1 MIPTLAQMRDP
12 GLIPTKVTERLGSVG
27 LSDTDPINLFR
38 ITWHN
43 QPVASG
49 RRIRSGECDRAAAG
63 THRGRGPDHRP
74 GRQVVSTGAH
84 KVGAAFG
91 CLVPRLVTG
100 GFDPTRQRRCGPRPA
115 TTAAAAHSIRVSS
128 VATPLPSSEGMSRE
142 QFTWL
147 EGSVPDRQ
155 DPEVQSN
162 VKEIFDAYRL
172 RLRLRGRTW

>member
-1 MIPTLAQMRDP
+1 MKRWIVWRWERDDRPDRWREGARAGGTSAARRKIVIPTLAQMRDP

-49 RRIRSGECDRAAAG
+49 GGFGPVNAIELPPALTGVEARIIALVGKWF
-63 THRGRGPDHRP
+63 P
-74 GRQVVSTGAH
+74 TGAH

-91 CLVPRLVTG
+91 CLVPGSSPAASTPPG
-100 GFDPTRQRRCGPRPA
+100 KRRCGPRPA

-128 VATPLPSSEGMSRE
+128 VATPLPSS
-142 QFTWL
+142 
-147 EGSVPDRQ
+147 P
-155 DPEVQSN
+155 
-162 VKEIFDAYRL
+162 
-172 RLRLRGRTW
+172 RG